1 MAKKDPPV
9 GELDEK
15 EEDEEPQVDILEQ
28 NNTEQNLPE
37 PETPEEH
44 KIKMR
49 KREEYNGNPEKRET
63 ENKIMEEWLE
73 FEKVYKHEKKR
84 ENGLDSSPYCTDS
97 IKRRFSEMNE
107 IVQKDVI
114 ATPQIF
120 NGYFLQPDGIKF
132 FQLRLFVLT
141 EFKV

>member
-1 MAKKDPPV
+1 MQNVVLAFWQILMLKENDPSV

-15 EEDEEPQVDILEQ
+15 EEDEEQQVDILEQ
-28 NNTEQNLPE
+28 NNTEQNFPE
-37 PETPEEH
+37 PKTPEEH

-49 KREEYNGNPEKRET
+49 KREEYNGNPEKKET

-73 FEKVYKHEKKR
+73 FEKMYKHEKKR

-107 IVQKDVI
+107 IVQKDVF
-114 ATPQIF
+114 ATHQIF
-120 NGYFLQPDGIKF
+120 
-132 FQLRLFVLT
+132 
-141 EFKV
+141 